1 VRRIREWFADFMPQ
15 IICPQKVTGCD
26 CVQDDPFQNL
36 SSEAPDL
43 DTFIA
48 NVNFQG
54 TDFLRL
60 NQSFEQLGCLALCE
74 STVSQEEADDCA
86 LKQAQLCA
94 MTTWRNQSG
103 VSGRGRPGTPIPIFF
118 NRAESCNVQCPDG
131 TNFGWTIGAGTIV
144 GRTQQEADALAEDL
158 ACQRAAL
165 HRICISPSTLPGV
178 CQNGGYFQQVRAVGG
193 IRPYIFSIGGGALPS
208 GLSIDPAS
216 GVIAGTSNAT
226 PGIYAFL
233 VKLTDAVGTVT
244 TKAFTIR
251 VAALTDTSPL
261 PDATISNIYL
271 FLLGTTGLTA
281 PLTFFISSG
290 TLPTGLTL
298 DPDTGEIT
306 GTPTIAGTSSFTISV
321 RDSS

>member
-1 VRRIREWFADFMPQ
+1 MPN
-15 IICPQKVTGCD
+15 IVCNQKVTGCD

-103 VSGRGRPGTPIPIFF
+103 TSGRGRAGTPIGIFF
-118 NRAESCNVQCPDG
+118 NSAQFCTSACPDG
-131 TNFGWTIGAGTIV
+131 TTFGWTIPAGDVV
-144 GRTQQEADALAEDL
+144 GRTQQEADALAFDL

-165 HRICISPSTLPGV
+165 HRVCIFPSTLPPV
-178 CQNGGYFQQVRAVGG
+178 CQGGSYFQDINVVGG
-193 IRPYIFSIGGGALPS
+193 VTPFIFTISGGALPA
-208 GLSIDPAS
+208 GLTINSAN
-216 GVIAGTSNAT
+216 GVISGTCNAT
-226 PGIYAFL
+226 PGIYAFT
-233 VKLTDAVGTVT
+233 VKTTDAIGMFN
-244 TKAFTIR
+244 TKTYTIR
-251 VAALTDTSPL
+251 VAAFTDTSPL
-261 PDATISNIYL
+261 PDGTINSNYL

-281 PLTFFISSG
+281 PLTFFVSAG
-290 TLPTGLTL
+290 ALPDGLTL
-298 DPDTGEIT
+298 DAVTGEIT
-306 GTPTIAGTSSFTISV
+306 GQPTLAGTFSFTLSV